1 MKPAH
6 PNTSIDDLFNHPE
19 RFLPSVSV
27 KCAIFSFQD
36 GELLILLAK
45 FGTIGKWALPGGLIY
60 NDEDINDAVKRTLY
74 ESTRLRD
81 LFFQPFDAFGKVNKQ
96 GNQSLQAYPDGN
108 IAEWMTKRFITIGY
122 YALVEFQKI
131 IPMADDISLEYSWY
145 RLSEVPDLIDD
156 HNQIMEKALQTLRY
170 HIHYQPI
177 CYNLL
182 PAKFPLRDLQVI
194 YEVILGRHFDRA
206 NFQRTMLATNT
217 LERQDKHFSGK
228 SHRAPFLYSF
238 RKNEYFA
245 ALKEAM
251 NKVR

>member
-6 PNTSIDDLFNHPE
+6 PNATIDDLFNHPE

-27 KCAIFSFQD
+27 KCVIFSFQGD
-36 GELLILLAK
+36 ELLILLVK
-45 FGTIGKWALPGGLIY
+45 FGSISKWALPGGLIY
-60 NDEDINDAVKRTLY
+60 NDEAIDDAVKRTLH
-74 ESTRLRD
+74 ENTQLRD
-81 LFFQPFDAFGKVNKQ
+81 LFFQPFDAFGKVDKQ
-96 GNQSLQAYPDGN
+96 GSQSLQAYPEGN

-122 YALVEFQKI
+122 YALVEFQRLV
-131 IPMADDISLEYSWY
+131 PMTNDPSLEYAWY
-145 RLSEVPDLIDD
+145 RLSEVPDLVAN
-156 HNQIMEKALQTLRY
+156 HKQIIEKALQTLRY

-194 YEVILGRHFDRA
+194 YEAILGKHFDRA

-238 RKNEYFA
+238 RKNEYFT
-245 ALKEAM
+245 ALKEATSR
-251 NKVR
+251 VR